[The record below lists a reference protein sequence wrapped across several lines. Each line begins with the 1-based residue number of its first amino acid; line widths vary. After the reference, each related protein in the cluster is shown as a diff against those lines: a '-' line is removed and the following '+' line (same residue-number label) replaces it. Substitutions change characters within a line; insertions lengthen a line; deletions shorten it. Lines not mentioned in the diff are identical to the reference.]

1 MLPNINSYTG
11 TKKSSEMTIQE
22 TLAENRVLFLVG
34 EIHEGSATSLIMQL
48 LYLENK
54 SPGKEIQLYINSP
67 GGSLHDSLAVCD
79 TIRMLKSP
87 VRCICL
93 AIAMSGGALILSAGT
108 KGKRSALKHSRIMI
122 HQPLGTVGGTAAN
135 IKIEIEEMRRC
146 KKEVTQELANNTGK
160 TYEQIFSDCE
170 RDYYMT
176 AEEALSYGII
186 DEIIQKDTKDVS
198 SKK

>member
-1 MLPNINSYTG
+1 MNPQNNYTG

-22 TLAENRVLFLVG
+22 TLTENRVLFLVG

-87 VRCICL
+87 VRCICV

-108 KGKRSALKHSRIMI
+108 KGKRSALKHSRVMI
-122 HQPLGTVGGTAAN
+122 HQPLGAVGGTAAN

-160 TYEQIFSDCE
+160 TYDQIFDDCE
-170 RDYYMT
+170 RDYYMS
-176 AEEALSYGII
+176 AEQALEYGII
-186 DEIIQKDTKDVS
+186 DEIVQKEVVV
-198 SKK
+198 KK